1 MHGAS
6 SVHTSMADAVQV
18 PAGGVTSGTQSTN
31 LHQHVCTS
39 ADGGADIDY
48 FKLTS
53 PTAAGL
59 VFAEVEKSAVF
70 DYEDASCTK
79 VSTSYYLLNIV
90 ITSYFS
96 LYSVCAQ
103 CEIFAI
109 LTSDVSS

>member
-1 MHGAS
+1 
-6 SVHTSMADAVQV
+6 MADAVQV

-70 DYEDASCTK
+70 DYEDASCTN
-79 VSTSYYLLNIV
+79 VSYYLLNIRRRVLHQGQLLPIKYTKTRPAPRLV
-90 ITSYFS
+90 ITY
-96 LYSVCAQ
+96 
-103 CEIFAI
+103 
-109 LTSDVSS
+109 

>member
-1 MHGAS
+1 
-6 SVHTSMADAVQV
+6 MADAVQV

-79 VSTSYYLLNIV
+79 VSYFLLNIRRRVCTKVSYYLLNVV
-90 ITSYFS
+90 ITYFS
-96 LYSVCAQ
+96 LYSVCA
-103 CEIFAI
+103 
-109 LTSDVSS
+109 